1 MDGRFFSHEFDFIE
15 RIAFLKKME
24 FNYLNIDAVF
34 ADETENYRTPAAPE
48 PGDKVT
54 FRIRV
59 AKDNTDMVFLHYGSS
74 YVKMDKCP
82 PKENSR
88 FDFYTCNLVVGDE
101 KINYYYIIRRDGRR
115 YYYNKQGVTNDINP
129 DFNFVVLPGFK
140 TPDWAKGAV
149 MYQIYVDRFYNG
161 DKSNDVVNNEYA
173 YLGTRAK
180 HIDDWD
186 APLENLD
193 VCNFYGGDLQ
203 GVIDKMAYLKDLGI
217 DAIYFNPIFV
227 SPSNHKYDIQDYD
240 SVDPHYGVI
249 INDGG
254 KPLENGSTDNTFA
267 EMYMIRTTDKENLEA
282 SNALM
287 IKLIEIAHQNG
298 IKIILDGV
306 FNHCGAFNK
315 WLDREGF
322 YERNGYPVGAYSSEN
337 SQYHDFFKW
346 HENHWP
352 GNNSYDSWWGHSNH
366 PKLNF
371 EGSRELCDYIL
382 GVGRKWVS
390 PPFNADGWRLD
401 VAADLGFSKKFN
413 MQFWREFRKAVKEA
427 NPEAIILAEHYGD
440 PKDWLMGD
448 QWDTVM
454 NYDAFMEPLTWFL
467 TGMEKHSESADD
479 QKYNNAGAF
488 EASMRYFMSRF
499 SYQSLTVSMNQLS
512 NHDHS
517 RFLTRTNRKTGRLHT
532 NGAHD
537 ADIGINKGIMK
548 EAIAFQMTWVG
559 APTIYYGDE
568 AGMTGWTDPDN
579 RRTYP
584 WGRED
589 MEILNFYKA
598 MIKIRKKYPCLSTG
612 STSYLFMDYGLMCY
626 GRWDKDNKMVV
637 VINNNDYEKEVVV
650 PMWRTECDDGDEI
663 DRIITSDIGS
673 FNEDVRKYTVKNG
686 CIVVKAAPFSSNVFV
701 RKEKII
707 YNDFA

>member
-1 MDGRFFSHEFDFIE
+1 M
-15 RIAFLKKME
+15 
-24 FNYLNIDAVF
+24 ID
-34 ADETENYRTPAAPE
+34 
-48 PGDKVT
+48 
-54 FRIRV
+54 
-59 AKDNTDMVFLHYGSS
+59 
-74 YVKMDKCP
+74 
-82 PKENSR
+82 
-88 FDFYTCNLVVGDE
+88 
-101 KINYYYIIRRDGRR
+101 RDGRR
-115 YYYNKQGVTNDINP
+115 YFYNKQGVTRDLNP
-129 DFNFVVLPGFK
+129 EFNFVVLPDFQ

-161 DKSNDVVNNEYA
+161 DPSNDVVTNEYA

-180 HIDDWD
+180 HIDDWN
-186 APLENLD
+186 APLENMD

-203 GVIDKMAYLKDLGI
+203 GVIDKMGYLKDLGI
-217 DAIYFNPIFV
+217 DVIYFNPIFV

-240 SVDPHYGVI
+240 NVDPHYGVI

-254 KPLENGSTDNTFA
+254 KPLEDGTSDNTYA
-267 EMYMIRTTDKENLEA
+267 EMYVTRVTDKENLEA

-298 IKIILDGV
+298 IRIILDGV

-322 YERNGYPVGAYSSEN
+322 YKNGDYPIGAYWSEK
-337 SQYHDFFKW
+337 SEYHDFFMW

-352 GNNSYDSWWGHSNH
+352 CNTSYDSWWGHSNH

-371 EGSRELCDYIL
+371 EGSEELCNYIL
-382 GVGRKWVS
+382 GVGKKWVS

-413 MQFWREFRKAVKEA
+413 MQFWRRFRTAVKTA
-427 NPEAIILAEHYGD
+427 NPDAIILAEHYGD

-467 TGMEKHSESADD
+467 TGVEKHSESTDG
-479 QKYNNAGAF
+479 QKYNNSGAF

-517 RFLTRTNRKTGRLHT
+517 RFLTRTSGKTGRLHT
-532 NGAHD
+532 NGAQD
-537 ADIGINKGIMK
+537 ADTGVNKGVMK

-584 WGRED
+584 WGHED
-589 MEILNFYKA
+589 MEIMDFYKA
-598 MIKIRKKYPCLSTG
+598 MIRVHKKYPCLSTG

-626 GRWDKDNKMVV
+626 ARWDKKNKIAV
-637 VINNNDYEKEVVV
+637 VINNNDCDKEVVV
-650 PMWRTECDDGDEI
+650 PMWRTECNDGDIIERVISSDMSAFTEEI
-663 DRIITSDIGS
+663 ER
-673 FNEDVRKYTVKNG
+673 FKVKEG
-686 CIVVKAAPFSSNVFV
+686 CIVVKVPPFSSNVYV
-701 RKEKII
+701 RKERVI
-707 YNDFA
+707 YNDFETEAETGSEGE